1 MRKTLK
7 FLIASGACLLM
18 AGTGQ
23 MKAQAAMNLETDA
36 PVAGA
41 SVAIN
46 NYYAS
51 SLNPEKE
58 LAEAFASDESLTAA
72 KASQSKAAGTQAQTV
87 QVAEGSQPEGK
98 QAPENSGTSAQ
109 DSTKKRETAPVQ
121 AAQAVSE
128 TKAPSKQKTE
138 ETEAVVHAMSQS
150 IYNNI
155 AISRVSNYVNV
166 RAQASTSSE
175 VVGKIYNNCAATIL
189 DTVDGEGG
197 KWYHIQSGSVTGYI
211 KAQYFVTGEE
221 ASKVAKEVGTTY
233 AKVSNTSTLRL
244 RETPSLDGKTLD
256 LLSADAEYEVIGEE
270 GDFAKISV
278 DNDLVGY
285 VYKDYITTKVDFKQ
299 AVSTTEEQE
308 QKAEE
313 TKLKEE
319 ANAAI
324 ENLEQVKKKA
334 EEESK
339 AASTTAAAKETTA
352 AAKETTKAA
361 ESSYS
366 GTIEANPSGN
376 KAKETTA
383 APTTAAPAKATTAAP
398 TTAAPAKATTAAPT
412 TAASTKATTGA
423 SAVGP
428 GGGSGN
434 TNSSSSSS
442 SGNTV
447 TNATR
452 AAVVAYAKQFLGN
465 PYVYGG
471 TSLTNGA
478 DCSGFTMS
486 IFAHFG
492 ITTGRSSRDQA
503 AKGKEIS
510 VSAVQ
515 PGDLLFYSSGNYIN
529 HVALY
534 IGNGQVIHSSTAK
547 SGIKISPSNYRTPCK
562 AVSFLN

>member
-7 FLIASGACLLM
+7 FLIVSGACLVM

-23 MKAQAAMNLETDA
+23 MSAQAAMNLETDA

-58 LAEAFASDESLTAA
+58 LAEAFASKEVLAV
-72 KASQSKAAGTQAQTV
+72 AGAGQTGVAGGAQTAKPA
-87 QVAEGSQPEGK
+87 QVPA
-98 QAPENSGTSAQ
+98 
-109 DSTKKRETAPVQ
+109 
-121 AAQAVSE
+121 E
-128 TKAPSKQKTE
+128 TKAQPKETTG
-138 ETEAVVHAMSQS
+138 ETEAVVRAMSKS
-150 IYNNI
+150 IYDNI
-155 AISRVSNYVNV
+155 AISRVTNYVNV
-166 RAQASTSSE
+166 RAQASTGSE

-221 ASKVAKEVGTTY
+221 ASKIAREVGTTY
-233 AKVSNTSTLRL
+233 AKVTNTSTLRL
-244 RETPSLDGKTLD
+244 RETPSLEGKTLD

-285 VYKDYITTKVDFKQ
+285 VYKDYITTQVDFKQ
-299 AVSTTEEQE
+299 AVSVAEEQQ

-313 TKLKEE
+313 EKLKQE

-334 EEESK
+334 EEVSG
-339 AASTTAAAKETTA
+339 ALVVSL
-352 AAKETTKAA
+352 AA
-361 ESSYS
+361 E
-366 GTIEANPSGN
+366 T
-376 KAKETTA
+376 K
-383 APTTAAPAKATTAAP
+383 APTTAAATKATTA
-398 TTAAPAKATTAAPT
+398 
-412 TAASTKATTGA
+412 SG
-423 SAVGP
+423 VGP
-428 GGGSGN
+428 GGGPG
-434 TNSSSSSS
+434 TGGTSS
-442 SGNTV
+442 SGNEV

-452 AAVVAYAKQFLGN
+452 SAVVAYAKQFLGN

-486 IFAHFG
+486 VFAHFG
-492 ITTGRSSRDQA
+492 ISTGRSSRDQA
-503 AKGKEIS
+503 AKGKEVA

-515 PGDLLFYSSGNYIN
+515 PGDLLFYASGNYIN

-534 IGNGQVIHSSTAK
+534 IGNGQVIHASTAK

>member
-7 FLIASGACLLM
+7 FLIASGACLVM
-18 AGTGQ
+18 AGMGQ
-23 MKAQAAMNLETDA
+23 MSAQAAMNLETDA

-58 LAEAFASDESLTAA
+58 LAEAFASKEVLAV
-72 KASQSKAAGTQAQTV
+72 AGVGQTGVAGGQTGVAGGAQTAKPA
-87 QVAEGSQPEGK
+87 QVA
-98 QAPENSGTSAQ
+98 A
-109 DSTKKRETAPVQ
+109 
-121 AAQAVSE
+121 E
-128 TKAPSKQKTE
+128 TKAQPKETTG
-138 ETEAVVHAMSQS
+138 ETEAVVRAMSKS
-150 IYNNI
+150 IYDNI
-155 AISRVSNYVNV
+155 AISRVTNYVNV
-166 RAQASTSSE
+166 RAQASTGSE

-221 ASKVAKEVGTTY
+221 ASKIAREVGTTY
-233 AKVSNTSTLRL
+233 AKVTNTSTLRL
-244 RETPSLDGKTLD
+244 RETPSLEGKTLD

-285 VYKDYITTKVDFKQ
+285 VYKDYITTQVDFKQ
-299 AVSTTEEQE
+299 AVSVAEEQQ

-313 TKLKEE
+313 EKLKQETSYSGTIE
-319 ANAAI
+319 ANPS
-324 ENLEQVKKKA
+324 
-334 EEESK
+334 ESK
-339 AASTTAAAKETTA
+339 AAGTTA

-361 ESSYS
+361 E
-366 GTIEANPSGN
+366 T
-376 KAKETTA
+376 K
-383 APTTAAPAKATTAAP
+383 APTTAAATKATTA
-398 TTAAPAKATTAAPT
+398 
-412 TAASTKATTGA
+412 SG
-423 SAVGP
+423 VGP
-428 GGGSGN
+428 GGGPG
-434 TNSSSSSS
+434 TGGTSS
-442 SGNTV
+442 SGNEV

-452 AAVVAYAKQFLGN
+452 SAVVAYAKQFLGN

-486 IFAHFG
+486 VFAHFG
-492 ITTGRSSRDQA
+492 ISTGRSSRDQA
-503 AKGKEIS
+503 AKGKEVA

-515 PGDLLFYSSGNYIN
+515 PGDLLFYASGNYIN

-534 IGNGQVIHSSTAK
+534 IGNGQVIHASTAK